1 MIAPYTLTIEY
12 KEHITKELKNKS
24 TIHDKNMINSKQKFN
39 IANNNMA
46 SNNSPAIDSID
57 FHVNKLLP
65 ESDTAESRST
75 PVSL

>member
-24 TIHDKNMINSKQKFN
+24 TIYDKNMINSKQKFN
-39 IANNNMA
+39 KA
-46 SNNSPAIDSID
+46 NSPAIDSID

-75 PVSL
+75 PISL